1 MKDAKLG
8 SVLLVMGG
16 GVLGAVAAL
25 ALIGSAHA
33 QAQPQNPPPP
43 PPQQHRQWPPAV
55 VGAHYQYQCAIKWDH
70 RYWSDELQAQI
81 NARGQQ
87 GWRWMG
93 PLTPANPDVYC
104 FERAY

>member
-1 MKDAKLG
+1 MKDGKLG
-8 SVLLVMGG
+8 SILLVLSG
-16 GVLGAVAAL
+16 GVLGAVATVV
-25 ALIGSAHA
+25 LIGNAHA
-33 QAQPQNPPPP
+33 QVQPQNQPPR
-43 PPQQHRQWPPAV
+43 PQEQRQWPPAI
-55 VGAHYQYQCAIKWDH
+55 VGARYQYQCAIKWDH

-93 PLTPANPDVYC
+93 PLTPNVNPDVYC